1 MSRKN
6 RTNYS
11 NKYNPEPK
19 EETVEEIADETVEE
33 EAFPVEEDPKP
44 TIVKVSIPQ
53 ECTLNIR
60 KDPEVSSEVLAELT
74 NGTEVEILDDTFK
87 DWFKI
92 VTTFGIEG
100 YIKKDYVE
108 FV

>member
-11 NKYNPEPK
+11 NKYNTEPK
-19 EETVEEIADETVEE
+19 EELVEHVIQGPIEVIEEPVEE
-33 EAFPVEEDPKP
+33 EPKP

-60 KDPEVSSEVLAELT
+60 KEPGANSEVLAELT
-74 NGTEVEILDDTFK
+74 NGTEVEILDDSFK

-92 VTTFGIEG
+92 ATTFGIEG